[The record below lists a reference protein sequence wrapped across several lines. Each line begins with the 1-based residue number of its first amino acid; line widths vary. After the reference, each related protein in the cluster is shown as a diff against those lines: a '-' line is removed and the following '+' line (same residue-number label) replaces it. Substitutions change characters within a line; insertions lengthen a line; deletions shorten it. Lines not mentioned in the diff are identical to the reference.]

1 MKLCSVV
8 SLSVVITTGRTHQT
22 PSEENVAMD
31 KGAKHDSARTPNGAI
46 GNAPLTARQAEVLS
60 VLERSIQTR
69 GFPPTIREMCT
80 ELEIRSPQGVSD
92 HLAALE
98 RKGYIHRTASQ
109 SRSCVPVAMS
119 DDTVEIPLYDGHV
132 AAGQPAL
139 AVDSQRETLRVSR
152 TLLRRARDVFA
163 LSVQGDS
170 MIGDGIYDGDMVF
183 VERAQE
189 AAEDDIAVIRVDDSV
204 TIKRRRQ
211 EGDTLRLISSNPTHA
226 DIVIRA
232 EDARQVRVIG
242 RVVGVY
248 RALN

>member
-1 MKLCSVV
+1 MEADIPLPAEEKLM
-8 SLSVVITTGRTHQT
+8 
-22 PSEENVAMD
+22 EEPT
-31 KGAKHDSARTPNGAI
+31 KHPNASTRSGTV
-46 GNAPLTARQAEVLS
+46 GNAPLTARQAEVLG

-80 ELEIRSPQGVSD
+80 ALQIRSPQGVSD

-119 DDTVEIPLYDGHV
+119 DDTVEIPLFDGRV

-139 AVDSQRETLRVSR
+139 AVENQRDTLRVSR

-170 MIGDGIYDGDMVF
+170 MSGDGIYEGDIVF

-189 AAEDDIAVIRVDDSV
+189 ATKDDIAVIRIDDSV
-204 TIKRRRQ
+204 TIKRRRW
-211 EGDTLRLISSNPTHA
+211 EGENLHLLSSNPTHS
-226 DIVIRA
+226 DIVVRG
-232 EDARQVRVIG
+232 EDARDVHVIG
-242 RVVGVY
+242 RVVGIY

>member
-1 MKLCSVV
+1 MTEVLHTPDEETLPMDTTPKRDT
-8 SLSVVITTGRTHQT
+8 LSVPKT
-22 PSEENVAMD
+22 PVST
-31 KGAKHDSARTPNGAI
+31 R
-46 GNAPLTARQAEVLS
+46 PLTARQAEVLAAP
-60 VLERSIQTR
+60 ERSIQTR
-69 GFPPTIREMCT
+69 GYPPTIRELGA
-80 ELEIRSPQGVSD
+80 ELGIRSPQGVTD

-119 DDTVEIPLYDGHV
+119 DDTVEIPLYDGRI

-139 AVDSQRETLRVSR
+139 AVDNQRDTLRVSR
-152 TLLRRARDVFA
+152 TLLRRAKNVFA
-163 LSVQGDS
+163 LEVQGDS
-170 MIGDGIYDGDMVF
+170 MTGDGIYDGDVVF
-183 VERAQE
+183 VERDDDAR
-189 AAEDDIAVIRVDDSV
+189 EDDIAVIRVEDSI

-211 EGDTLRLISSNPTHA
+211 DAFGLRLLSSNPVHE

-232 EDARQVRVIG
+232 EEARDVAIVG